1 MQEEVDNSASGNG
14 NSDGVRS
21 PIAAR
26 QDILVHPDM
35 DYDQAYGYTSRGRG
49 KTQEVFPLTQAHLL
63 AASLT
68 KLRRQY
74 GMRVTCRQP

>member
-49 KTQEVFPLTQAHLL
+49 KTQEGFPLT
-63 AASLT
+63 
-68 KLRRQY
+68 
-74 GMRVTCRQP
+74 